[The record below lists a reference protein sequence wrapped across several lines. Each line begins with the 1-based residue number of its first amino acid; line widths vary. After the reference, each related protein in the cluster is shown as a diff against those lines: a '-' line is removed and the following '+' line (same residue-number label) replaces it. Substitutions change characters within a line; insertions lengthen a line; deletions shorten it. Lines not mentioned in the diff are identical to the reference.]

1 MIENWGYSEEN
12 EMNDQKPS
20 DELRQRMLDKATE
33 AAGGK
38 ETKPTPEGEGSMGT
52 GLEGDVRGE
61 GSVDRDVAAGPK
73 DLPTKTRISEELT
86 AKAKAL
92 DVEDTREETSGDERH
107 DLVIGKE
114 LNIPPTIVQ
123 ERLRLGQ
130 NPATG
135 EPWSKEEQLAYKKSQ
150 EDAVEKHSKAVKESE
165 QLRQK
170 EEAEKNKTEAQ
181 PVSHVPTNFLT
192 ERQREDMQKAQD
204 SGKGPYAQ
212 ARARDAAAPGEAGRR
227 EAENNMTERDKRREE
242 EGFDPE
248 IERQELG
255 EGNGDSDES
264 DDDKRDADLVESDLA
279 EHQSGDRQTGGG
291 QTGGESMKERIL
303 RQRRGQ

>member
-1 MIENWGYSEEN
+1 
-12 EMNDQKPS
+12 MNDQKPS

-38 ETKPTPEGEGSMGT
+38 ETKPTPEGQGSMGT
-52 GLEGDVRGE
+52 GLDGDVRGE

-73 DLPTKTRISEELT
+73 DLPTKTRISEEVI
-86 AKAKAL
+86 ARAKAL

-114 LNIPPTIVQ
+114 LNIPPSIVQ
-123 ERLRLGQ
+123 ERIRLGQ

-135 EPWSKEEQLAYKKSQ
+135 EPWTKEEQLNYKKSQ
-150 EDAVEKHSKAVKESE
+150 EEAVEKHAKAVKESE

-170 EEAEKNKTEAQ
+170 EEQEKNKSESQ

-192 ERQREDMQKAQD
+192 EGQRKAMQEAQD
-204 SGKGPYAQ
+204 SGKGPLAQ

-227 EAENNMTERDKRREE
+227 EAEQNMTERDKRRED

-255 EGNGDSDES
+255 EGNGDSDEN

-279 EHQSGDRQTGGG
+279 EHQSGDRGRSER
-291 QTGGESMKERIL
+291 ESMKERIL
-303 RQRRGQ
+303 RQRRGE